1 MRKTLLLKKGLVTA
15 AFTFVGA
22 LTAFADSV
30 VLYESDFSTDPTLD
44 GWRAVDKSTKTGTT
58 WEFKSNGLQ
67 NGASDYNY
75 GPVVRIMRDWY
86 ALDNDYFVSPAMELK
101 AGVTYK
107 IRTATVIN
115 NNATITFEVGSS
127 NEDMSTFSSV
137 KTLTGTR
144 NTYKGDDMY
153 ETVEYTP
160 TADGTYYFAYHAV
173 QTAEGSGNAYLAGL
187 KVEYEESTT
196 EPTEPTDPVQPGESD
211 TKYLFDT
218 DFSTDPTLDGW
229 KTVDKS
235 TKTGTTWEFKSNGL
249 QNGASDYNYGPVVRI
264 MRDWYALDNDYFVS
278 PAVELKAGTKYSITT
293 GTVINNNATITFEV
307 GSSNEDMSTFNS
319 IKTLTGTRNSYKC
332 DEMNETFEYTP
343 EADGTYYF
351 AYHAVQTAEGSGNA
365 YLTGL
370 KVSYEEASST
380 PDKPD
385 TPDQPGED
393 NTLLNA
399 DFATEP
405 ADWVVIDNDK
415 DNTTWTYKLYS
426 SFESKPAVQYLQYKF
441 GNGADDYYVS
451 PALELKKGVKYNVTT
466 AATYSNEQPTI
477 TLELGTAQKDASTFS
492 KVADIIPSATYD
504 GREAVNEV
512 TVPADGT
519 YYLAYHIKATT
530 GGGAKAFLFGLK
542 VEKSKEVT
550 PPTPVE
556 VTPAAVTALEGAV
569 DYDAATVTLTWTNPT
584 KDAEGNDLTD
594 KVGAKIYKGEDTE
607 PIKTIDELT
616 GETTSVAV
624 SPEPFEGD
632 VTFTVKTFIGEKE
645 SEAATVSLNLD
656 KPVAPDTSKELPYT
670 ADMTDAETV
679 KDFTVLDANNDNI
692 TWATVE
698 GINGL
703 TYDSDNATAAANDWL
718 ISPAIKFA
726 ENTNYAVVANFTRSG
741 AFDNDVVEVYAG
753 DEANAEKMTKKI
765 GSFEIADNAAEAKLR
780 YICADANAKF
790 IGFHIA
796 TPNGDNGQI
805 SLTSV
810 SISAIESATP
820 LAVEN
825 LDAQVNSDD
834 KTVTLTWANP
844 TKDTE
849 GYDIAQTV
857 GVKVYENDVLVKT
870 LDDATEGKLVYSP
883 ENFSGEATYKV
894 VSFIG
899 DKDGEAASKTVNLDD
914 LNGEL
919 VLVRAFEFTKTAANY
934 WTIINADKN
943 TSKWAFDYDCFL
955 FSGGSEADDWLI
967 SPAASLSKKDRYVL
981 KYQMK
986 TAWKPSN
993 NDFYADV
1000 DVTIGNGTTAEA
1012 QTTVL
1017 KSYKG
1022 LSQNSF
1028 TEYKT
1033 SQFSV
1038 AEDGQYNIGFHVTGI
1053 NGNMSMRNLA
1063 IYSIGEPTT
1072 GINEIVNSGVVAYN
1086 KANGALFLPAGS
1098 KMALYAANGSVAM
1111 QAVADGQAINLNSLA
1126 NGIYV
1131 MKVTTAEGKVMTRK
1145 IVK

>member
-15 AFTFVGA
+15 AFTFAGA

-30 VLYESDFSTDPTLD
+30 VLYESDFSTDPSSEWTVL
-44 GWRAVDKSTKTGTT
+44 DKSTAGNVTWTWKSGAVYNPKT
-58 WEFKSNGLQ
+58 
-67 NGASDYNY
+67 Y
-75 GPVVRIMRDWY
+75 GYAPGYMLVKDWD
-86 ALDNDYFVSPAMELK
+86 APQNDYCISPAMDLK
-101 AGVTYK
+101 AGVKYTVTTAAVRQSGSDDVTLELGTSTTDASTY
-107 IRTATVIN
+107 
-115 NNATITFEVGSS
+115 
-127 NEDMSTFSSV
+127 SV
-137 KTLTGTR
+137 KKTLSPASG
-144 NTYKGDDMY
+144 YGDDMY
-153 ETVEYTP
+153 ETTEISVD
-160 TADGTYYFAYHAV
+160 ADGTYYFAYHVNQAATNSMNIV
-173 QTAEGSGNAYLAGL
+173 VCGL
-187 KVEYEESTT
+187 KVTYEDASVVD
-196 EPTEPTDPVQPGESD
+196 PTPDPDPDQPGGGEA
-211 TKYLFDT
+211 TVKKLLDT
-218 DFSTDPTLDGW
+218 DFSTQPTDWTIL
-229 KTVDKS
+229 DKS
-235 TKTGTTWEFKSNGL
+235 TAGNVTWTWKSGVVYNPKTFGYAPGYMLVKDWDAP
-249 QNGASDYNYGPVVRI
+249 QNDYLISP
-264 MRDWYALDNDYFVS
+264 ALDMKAGVKYTVTTAAVRQSGSDDITLELGTSTTDASTYSIKKTLS
-278 PAVELKAGTKYSITT
+278 PASGYGDDMYETTEIT
-293 GTVINNNATITFEV
+293 V
-307 GSSNEDMSTFNS
+307 D
-319 IKTLTGTRNSYKC
+319 
-332 DEMNETFEYTP
+332 
-343 EADGTYYF
+343 ADGTYYL
-351 AYHAVQTAEGSGNA
+351 AYHVNQTATNSMNIAVLGM
-365 YLTGL
+365 T
-370 KVSYEEASST
+370 VSYEEASST

-385 TPDQPGED
+385 TPDQPSED
-393 NTLLNA
+393 DAVLKA

-415 DNTTWTYKLYS
+415 DNTTWTYKQYS

-542 VEKSKEVT
+542 VEKGSEVT
-550 PPTPVE
+550 PPTPVV

-584 KDAEGNDLTD
+584 KDAEGNELTE
-594 KVGAKIYKGEDTE
+594 KVGAKIYKGEETE

-656 KPVAPDTSKELPYT
+656 KPVIPDTSKELPYT
-670 ADMTDAETV
+670 ADMTDAETA

-703 TYDSDNATAAANDWL
+703 TYDSDNATAAANDWV
-718 ISPAIKFA
+718 ITPAIKFA

-753 DEANAEKMTKKI
+753 DEATAEKMTKKI
-765 GSFEIADNAAEAKLR
+765 GSVEIADNAAEAKLR
-780 YICADANAKF
+780 YICADANYKF
-790 IGFHIA
+790 IGFRIA

-825 LDAQVNSDD
+825 LDAQVNSDE
-834 KTVTLTWANP
+834 KTVTLTWTNP

-849 GYDIAQTV
+849 GYDIAQTM

-870 LDDATEGKLVYSP
+870 IDDAAEGKLVYSP

-914 LNGEL
+914 LTGDL
-919 VLVRAFEFTKTAANY
+919 VLVKAFEFTKTAANY

-981 KYQMK
+981 KYEMK

-1000 DVTIGNGTTAEA
+1000 DVTIGNGTTADA

-1033 SQFSV
+1033 SQFAV
-1038 AEDGQYNIGFHVTGI
+1038 AEDGQYNIAFHVTGI

-1063 IYSIGEPTT
+1063 IYSIGDPTS

-1086 KANGALFLPAGS
+1086 KANGALFVPAGS
-1098 KMALYAANGSVAM
+1098 KVALYAANGSVAM
-1111 QAVADGQAINLNSLA
+1111 QTVADGQAINLNSLA

-1131 MKVTTAEGKVMTRK
+1131 MKVTTAEGKVMTQK

>member
-15 AFTFVGA
+15 AFTFAGA

-30 VLYESDFSTDPTLD
+30 VLYESDFSTDPSSEWTVL
-44 GWRAVDKSTKTGTT
+44 DKSTAGNVTWTWKSGAVYNPKT
-58 WEFKSNGLQ
+58 
-67 NGASDYNY
+67 Y
-75 GPVVRIMRDWY
+75 GYAPGYMLVKDWD
-86 ALDNDYFVSPAMELK
+86 APQNDYCISPAMDLK
-101 AGVTYK
+101 AGVKYTVTTAAVRQSGSDDVTLELGTSTTDASTY
-107 IRTATVIN
+107 
-115 NNATITFEVGSS
+115 
-127 NEDMSTFSSV
+127 SV
-137 KTLTGTR
+137 KKTLSPASG
-144 NTYKGDDMY
+144 YGDDMY
-153 ETVEYTP
+153 ETTEISVD
-160 TADGTYYFAYHAV
+160 ADGTYYFAYHVNQAATNSMNIV
-173 QTAEGSGNAYLAGL
+173 VCGL
-187 KVEYEESTT
+187 KVTYEDASVVD
-196 EPTEPTDPVQPGESD
+196 PTPDPDPDQPGGGEA
-211 TKYLFDT
+211 TVKKLLDT
-218 DFSTDPTLDGW
+218 DFSTQPTDWTIL
-229 KTVDKS
+229 DKS
-235 TKTGTTWEFKSNGL
+235 TAGNVTWTWKSGAVYNPKTFGYAPGYMLVK
-249 QNGASDYNYGPVVRI
+249 
-264 MRDWYALDNDYFVS
+264 DWDAPQNDYLIS
-278 PAVELKAGTKYSITT
+278 PALEMKAGVKYTVTTAAVRQSGSDDITLELGTSTTDASTYSIK
-293 GTVINNNATITFEV
+293 
-307 GSSNEDMSTFNS
+307 
-319 IKTLTGTRNSYKC
+319 KTLSPASGYG
-332 DEMNETFEYTP
+332 DDMYETTEITVD
-343 EADGTYYF
+343 ADGTYYL
-351 AYHAVQTAEGSGNA
+351 AYHVNQTATNSMNIAVLGM
-365 YLTGL
+365 T
-370 KVSYEEASST
+370 VSYEEGSST

-385 TPDQPGED
+385 TPDQPSED
-393 NTLLNA
+393 DAVLKA

-405 ADWVVIDNDK
+405 ADWTKIHKGN
-415 DNTTWTYKLYS
+415 NGEWTWNSYGMGGHAAMRFMQSQWY
-426 SFESKPAVQYLQYKF
+426 ESV
-441 GNGADDYYVS
+441 DDYTVS
-451 PALELKKGVKYNVTT
+451 PAVELKKGRLYTITT
-466 AATYSNEQPTI
+466 EAAYEAGIPTLTLEYGTNNADATSFTKVSDITPAATYDDRTSEIKDFTV
-477 TLELGTAQKDASTFS
+477 AQ
-492 KVADIIPSATYD
+492 
-504 GREAVNEV
+504 
-512 TVPADGT
+512 DGT
-519 YYLAYHIKATT
+519 YYFAYHMYQTDAASRKAYV
-530 GGGAKAFLFGLK
+530 FGLK
-542 VEKSKEVT
+542 VVDAGEAPVVT
-550 PPTPVE
+550 P
-556 VTPAAVTALEGAV
+556 TPAAVTALEGAV

-584 KDAEGNDLTD
+584 KDAEGNELTE
-594 KVGAKIYKGEDTE
+594 KVGAKIYKGEETE

-656 KPVAPDTSKELPYT
+656 KPVIPDTSKELPYT
-670 ADMTDAETV
+670 ADMTDAETA

-703 TYDSDNATAAANDWL
+703 TYDSDNATAAANDWV
-718 ISPAIKFA
+718 ITPAIKFA

-753 DEANAEKMTKKI
+753 DEATAEKMTKKI
-765 GSFEIADNAAEAKLR
+765 GSVEIADNAAEAKLR